1 MNLPALLL
9 ISLSAFS
16 APCSLMKATAFFTIA
31 WASSLVADAPAN
43 KGPLATALTANA
55 HATSLAIRA
64 IMTPSPTQEAAVV
77 LHRVPVDLGAA
88 HVRFVLT
95 EVVGKKGH
103 CRVRICMAFAF
114 R

>member
-43 KGPLATALTANA
+43 KGPLATALAANTTAA
-55 HATSLAIRA
+55 SLAIRA
-64 IMTPSPTQEAAVV
+64 IIIPFPTQEVAVV
-77 LHRVPVDLGAA
+77 LHRVPAGLDAA
-88 HVRFVLT
+88 HVGFAFTDVM
-95 EVVGKKGH
+95 GKGH
-103 CRVRICMAFAF
+103 CGVRTCMAFAF